1 MNKNFKEEI
10 DLINKNDQIKEKLL
24 TMEVYNSFYNSIL
37 ECLPAGNPDVIEY
50 YESILKDT
58 FKTVISELSLQEKTS
73 VDARQFMRAYIRL
86 FGSKCIGVRALDGVI
101 VSFNNS
107 FGVDSPLFDDKLVKV
122 IDSYETIPFDKKVEV
137 IIQFDDYMRDVYHKL
152 NMHLNKETGSR
163 LKPNISAMLLAKL
176 RDYLAKDNGLDVSAA
191 GLKAYMMSTT
201 KDYLMNELNN
211 GSLGFDSFNENIT
224 EACYNFSEPEQKF
237 WLVVGIY
244 NIAFDD
250 ERYKSKESTPQLLED
265 LGLSADEYVSM
276 AKSVMGKIRN
286 TLMSNLSDD
295 DSPKRG

>member
-1 MNKNFKEEI
+1 MNKDFKEEI
-10 DLINKNDQIKEKLL
+10 DLISKNDQIKEKLL

-37 ECLPAGNPDVIEY
+37 ECLPVDNSDVMEY
-50 YESILKDT
+50 YKSILQDT
-58 FKTVISELSLQEKTS
+58 FKKVISELSLQEKTS

-86 FGSKCIGVRALDGVI
+86 FEDECLRTRAITGII

-107 FGVDSPLFDDKLVKV
+107 LGVDSPLFDDKIVKV

-176 RDYLAKDNGLDVSAA
+176 RDYLAKNNGLDVSADS
-191 GLKAYMMSTT
+191 LKAYMMLTT

-211 GSLGFDSFNENIT
+211 GRLGFDSFNDNIT
-224 EACYNFSEPEQKF
+224 EACYNFSELEQKF
-237 WLVVGIY
+237 WLVLGIY
-244 NIAFDD
+244 GIAVDD
-250 ERYKSKESTPQLLED
+250 ETFKSKESLSELLEC
-265 LGLSADEYVSM
+265 LGLSVDEYLYMV
-276 AKSVMGKIRN
+276 KNVMEKLRN
-286 TLMSNLSDD
+286 TLTGN
-295 DSPKRG
+295 DSPKR